1 MLRRKACGPQRKD
14 NLFMETKITY
24 LETQRSK
31 VEVSESESERK
42 NESEKETRERR
53 RKENRKQDMEEKKTG
68 SKTWTDHP
76 PDWARAG
83 REQIHDLC
91 EGQTSLWQRE
101 VSPTTET
108 GHNGSGMRHWWV
120 SDTPWQEG
128 HVSRSHG
135 GGGSHGAC
143 GMSIFTVTGVEFFIP
158 LYILSLPSPSSHL
171 NVSVWL
177 VTNLLDFALS
187 RSKL

>member
-68 SKTWTDHP
+68 SKT
-76 PDWARAG
+76 
-83 REQIHDLC
+83 
-91 EGQTSLWQRE
+91 
-101 VSPTTET
+101 
-108 GHNGSGMRHWWV
+108 
-120 SDTPWQEG
+120 
-128 HVSRSHG
+128 
-135 GGGSHGAC
+135 
-143 GMSIFTVTGVEFFIP
+143 
-158 LYILSLPSPSSHL
+158 
-171 NVSVWL
+171 
-177 VTNLLDFALS
+177 
-187 RSKL
+187 